1 MPPRQLNER
10 QRRFAQLVHAGVPPY
25 RAYPSAG
32 YKPHHDSPY
41 QLRENP
47 GVKRYMDGLRKRAL
61 ARSDVTTEKVLG
73 DLQAAMNLA
82 EDEKQPSSMIQA
94 SLGQAKVCGL
104 IVDKHETRN
113 IEDMDKSQVIQA
125 LREALGDKADAV
137 LSTLGLNEQAAPQAS
152 DPAPQPTDQQPTPA
166 PNAEGTQAVN

>member
-1 MPPRQLNER
+1 MGN
-10 QRRFAQLVHAGVPPY
+10 PY
-25 RAYPSAG
+25 RLTENDRVKRHMADLERRALKRHDITVDKIIDDLEDARQVAKTATQPSA
-32 YKPHHDSPY
+32 
-41 QLRENP
+41 
-47 GVKRYMDGLRKRAL
+47 
-61 ARSDVTTEKVLG
+61 
-73 DLQAAMNLA
+73 
-82 EDEKQPSSMIQA
+82 MIQA

-137 LSTLGLNEQAAPQAS
+137 LATLGLNEQAAPQAS